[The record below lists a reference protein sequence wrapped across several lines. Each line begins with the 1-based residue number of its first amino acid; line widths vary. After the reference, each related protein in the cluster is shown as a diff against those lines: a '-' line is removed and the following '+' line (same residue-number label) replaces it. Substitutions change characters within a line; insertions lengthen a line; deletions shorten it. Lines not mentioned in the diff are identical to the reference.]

1 MALPIV
7 LKFGPARRA
16 DLELE
21 SGLVDE
27 KIEKAM
33 TQCDLADPAG

>member
-7 LKFGPARRA
+7 LKFGPARWA
-16 DLELE
+16 DPGLE
-21 SGLVDE
+21 SGRVDG

-33 TQCDLADPAG
+33 TQCDPADPAG

>member
-16 DLELE
+16 DPGLE

-33 TQCDLADPAG
+33 TQCDPADPAG